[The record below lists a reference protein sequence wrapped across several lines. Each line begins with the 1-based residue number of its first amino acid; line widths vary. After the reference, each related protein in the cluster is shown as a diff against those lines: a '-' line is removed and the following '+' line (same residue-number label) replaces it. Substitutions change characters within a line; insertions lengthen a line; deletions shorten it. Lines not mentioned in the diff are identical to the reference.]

1 MISQLTG
8 NVFISQYPI
17 RTLVKKCYLVS
28 LMMQTE
34 IHTKLITENPM
45 NYIQTAQKLYL
56 NFKATTYNSCP
67 LEFRPPAQSYCQ
79 AYLYSLR

>member
-1 MISQLTG
+1 
-8 NVFISQYPI
+8 
-17 RTLVKKCYLVS
+17 
-28 LMMQTE
+28 
-34 IHTKLITENPM
+34 M

-67 LEFRPPAQSYCQ
+67 LEFRPPAESYCQ